1 MPSLTAHLRQPED
14 HSGLPFHP
22 NCPVCRRDRLA
33 GSLTGDELVSR
44 RTQATIAAGLLAFT
58 GVGAPAAIA
67 SDPDTVSEGTA
78 EVVEDAGPDSFDVGG
93 DTVQLTDEATPTPE
107 VAAPPA
113 DATVPSADDEDS
125 AALETTS
132 ASDDVAP
139 ASVVSDD
146 PAAPP
151 GEAPPE
157 SDPVTPQPVDTPTV
171 STAANG
177 SGIRSEPSKRLN
189 VVRERPAKTVAQVVV
204 SAEPAAP
211 VVAPAST
218 APRTVRVL
226 AGTKV
231 EQATSGDRFHT
242 VRRGESLWSIA
253 SDLLGE
259 GASVSSVAR
268 EVSRLWELN
277 DNRIGT
283 GSPDVLFAGTRLRL
297 R

>member
-1 MPSLTAHLRQPED
+1 
-14 HSGLPFHP
+14 
-22 NCPVCRRDRLA
+22 
-33 GSLTGDELVSR
+33 
-44 RTQATIAAGLLAFT
+44 
-58 GVGAPAAIA
+58 
-67 SDPDTVSEGTA
+67 
-78 EVVEDAGPDSFDVGG
+78 VEDAGPDSFDVGG
-93 DTVQLTDEATPTPE
+93 DTVQLTDEATLTSE

-113 DATVPSADDEDS
+113 DATVPSADDDDS
-125 AALETTS
+125 AALETAS
-132 ASDDVAP
+132 ASDDVEP

-151 GEAPPE
+151 AEAPPE

-171 STAANG
+171 STAADG